1 MTFQA
6 AIRITDIEIHFVF
19 FSFIT
24 YVHVKLFLNGS
35 NRFHINKCS
44 NFLIWLVFIGDQTL
58 IEDNINNSRYDNHRE
73 QLLRGAGKS
82 YNDDSLD
89 VYPYFTPSCYK
100 GFGDDPQGFYGVY
113 SEVRT
118 NT

>member
-1 MTFQA
+1 MCVCMCNTTM
-6 AIRITDIEIHFVF
+6 R
-19 FSFIT
+19 
-24 YVHVKLFLNGS
+24 
-35 NRFHINKCS
+35 
-44 NFLIWLVFIGDQTL
+44 LVSCRGRML
-58 IEDNINNSRYDNHRE
+58 IEDNVINYRYDNHRE

-113 SEVRT
+113 LEVRM
-118 NT
+118 NTKLKFLFYISFLHILITIS

>member
-1 MTFQA
+1 M
-6 AIRITDIEIHFVF
+6 DLLL
-19 FSFIT
+19 
-24 YVHVKLFLNGS
+24 LFLLMGGMRLEPVLLLFYFAYTCTKS
-35 NRFHINKCS
+35 KG
-44 NFLIWLVFIGDQTL
+44 LIFCRGPIIV
-58 IEDNINNSRYDNHRE
+58 ENNIINSRYDNHRE

-113 SEVRT
+113 SEVRS
-118 NT
+118 NIHL